1 MGSFLIPKIT
11 MKIGITYDLQSD
23 YLKEGFTKEEAAEF
37 DKEDTIDAIDNT
49 LKGLGYETVR
59 IGNVKELTRCLANNQ
74 KWDLVFNICEGMYGI
89 GREAQV
95 PALLDAWNI
104 PYVFS
109 GPLTL
114 SLTLD
119 KAKTKRVIRD
129 AGIPTAEF
137 FVVEKPEDIEKVKIK
152 FPLFAKPLAE
162 GTGKGIYAGSVINNI
177 EQLKERCLLLL
188 SKFKQPVLVEKY
200 LSGREFTVGVI
211 GSGLS
216 ARSAGVM
223 EIVLNNKAEQGV
235 YSFHNKDNY
244 LELVNYH
251 LAEEKIAK
259 ECEKVALDAWRILN
273 CVDGGRVDV
282 RYDDNGICSFIEVN
296 PLAGLHPVH
305 SDLPILS
312 RLQGVDYHQ
321 LMGMIMEAAIE
332 RLKTEGRIK

>member
-1 MGSFLIPKIT
+1 

-49 LKGLGYETVR
+49 LKELGYDTIR
-59 IGNVKELTRCLANNQ
+59 IGNIKELTRCLAQ
-74 KWDLVFNICEGMYGI
+74 GDRWDLVFNICEGMYGI

-109 GPLTL
+109 NPLTL

-119 KAKTKRVIRD
+119 KAITKRVIRD
-129 AGIPTAEF
+129 AGVPTAEF
-137 FVVEKPEDIEKVKIK
+137 FVVEKPEDVEMVKIN

-162 GTGKGIYAGSVINNI
+162 GTGKGIYAGSVITNF
-177 EQLKERCLLLL
+177 EELKERCLLLL
-188 SKFKQPVLVEKY
+188 SKFKQAVLVEKY
-200 LSGREFTVGVI
+200 LSGREFTVGVV
-211 GSGLS
+211 GSGLK
-216 ARSAGVM
+216 AKSAGVM

-244 LELVNYH
+244 QELVNYS
-251 LAEEKIAK
+251 LADGKIK
-259 ECEKVALDAWRILN
+259 EECEKVALDSWRILN

-282 RYDDNGICSFIEVN
+282 RYDDNGVCNFIEVN
-296 PLAGLHPVH
+296 PLAGLNPIH

-312 RLQGVDYHQ
+312 RLQGVSYIQ
-321 LMGMIMEAAIE
+321 LLKMIMDSAIE
-332 RLKTEGRIK
+332 RLISEGKIK